1 LADIHPKAVVE
12 NAEALGDDVRVG
24 PFSYVGPE
32 VTVGPGTRIGSGV
45 TVLGRTAVGARCRLL
60 TGSVIGCRPAGAAG
74 DDDETGRCVIGDGNV
89 IREHVTVELGHT
101 DGGTRI
107 GDDNLIMVGCHVG
120 ADAELDG
127 EGIFANFTR
136 IDEGAKIEP
145 YVRTSGFT
153 NVEAHTT
160 VGAYTF
166 TTGYAGI
173 DRDAPP
179 YAIVQGLPYRV
190 RSVNVENL
198 NRCGFTVEEVAAIK
212 EAFRVLFNGRG
223 GFPAAETIEQVRDAT
238 ACRHVRLL
246 ADALAATIAS
256 PGGCRRLGGLGE
268 ST

>member
-1 LADIHPKAVVE
+1 MI
-12 NAEALGDDVRVG
+12 G
-24 PFSYVGPE
+24 PNVQIGAG
-32 VTVGPGTRIGSGV
+32 TVIEPNVIIRTNTRIGKNNHFYQFSSVGEDPADKKFEGEDTWLEIGDSNTFREGV
-45 TVLGRTAVGARCRLL
+45 TLHRGTGVG
-60 TGSVIGCRPAGAAG
+60 
-74 DDDETGRCVIGDGNV
+74 
-89 IREHVTVELGHT
+89 
-101 DGGTRI
+101 GGTTRI

-190 RSVNVENL
+190 RSVNVEDL